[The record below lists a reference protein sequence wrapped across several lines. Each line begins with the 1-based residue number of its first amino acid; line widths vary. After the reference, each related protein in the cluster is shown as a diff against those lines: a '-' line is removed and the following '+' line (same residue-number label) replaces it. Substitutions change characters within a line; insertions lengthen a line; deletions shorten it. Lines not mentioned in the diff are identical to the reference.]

1 MLESSI
7 RKRRDARFQIIPIWL
22 AWHSFVVK
30 MRIYKLNFEYHFV
43 SIVVQVL
50 AGPGDI
56 IHFSTWDPWI
66 VRTQILW
73 FSPFFVTGI
82 YLIPIK
88 Y

>member
-30 MRIYKLNFEYHFV
+30 MRIYKLNFEYHFI

-50 AGPGDI
+50 VGGI
-56 IHFSTWDPWI
+56 IPFSASDPWI
-66 VRTQILW
+66 VRIQIVW
-73 FSPFFVTGI
+73 FS
-82 YLIPIK
+82 L
-88 Y
+88 